1 MTVPPQVMGSIGQR
15 VRREREL
22 QGWKP
27 VELARRA
34 GIHRQQVH
42 QIENDKV
49 KQSKALAQL
58 AAAFDIRLEWLI
70 TGRGEREL
78 RQNGTTSSTHMEAD
92 AIPTSIRRPDVNIMT
107 RDLPVRAITAV
118 GEDTM
123 FQLTELIT
131 GYKPRPTALAHI
143 HDAFAF
149 YVVGTSMVPRFK
161 PREMVYVDPLRPP
174 SPGDDVVVEL
184 APGGGNPLRWCLRE
198 LVDQTAEKVT
208 LRQHKPEL
216 EQTIPRG
223 EVRNIWRIVPTTE
236 LFEP

>member
-1 MTVPPQVMGSIGQR
+1 MGSIGQR

-58 AAAFDIRLEWLI
+58 AAALDIRLEWLI

-78 RQNGTTSSTHMEAD
+78 RQNGITSGAHMEPD
-92 AIPTSIRRPDVNIMT
+92 AIPTFARRPDMNIMT

-123 FQLTELIT
+123 FQLTDLIT

-143 HDAFAF
+143 HGAFAF
-149 YVVGTSMVPRFK
+149 YVIGTSMVPRFK

-174 SPGDDVVVEL
+174 SPGDDVVVEMV
-184 APGGGNPLRWCLRE
+184 AVGGKPVRWCLRE
-198 LVDQTAEKVT
+198 MVDQTAETIT
-208 LRQHKPEL
+208 LKQYKPEL
-216 EQTIPRG
+216 EQTIPR
-223 EVRNIWRIVPTTE
+223 EDTINVWRIVPTGD
-236 LFEP
+236 LLEP